1 MKTNLSQSKG
11 KSLIP
16 LILSHTPFSNAD
28 HTRLQKPTFS
38 TYDAYIVTLIKR
50 KFPLINFSQSK
61 KGGCSSS
68 QNLQNKS

>member
-1 MKTNLSQSKG
+1 MIKKTNLSQSIG

-50 KFPLINFSQSK
+50 KFKVKERSLFKQSK
-61 KGGCSSS
+61 SS
-68 QNLQNKS
+68 K